1 MDDAN
6 LSLTEEDV
14 ISIVKKISIRKTE
27 YFATTSILLEI
38 VKTLFFRNSNIL
50 LHTAGNIFSILRLNI
65 HIGLWLLY
73 RIIQKIVSI
82 TN

>member
-38 VKTLFFRNSNIL
+38 VKTLFFRNSNITKLLADKRQISSLQSGGVVL
-50 LHTAGNIFSILRLNI
+50 LH
-65 HIGLWLLY
+65 
-73 RIIQKIVSI
+73 
-82 TN
+82 

>member
-38 VKTLFFRNSNIL
+38 VKTLFFRNSYITKLVADKRQISSLQSGGVVL
-50 LHTAGNIFSILRLNI
+50 LH
-65 HIGLWLLY
+65 
-73 RIIQKIVSI
+73 
-82 TN
+82 

>member
-38 VKTLFFRNSNIL
+38 VKTLSFRNSNITKL
-50 LHTAGNIFSILRLNI
+50 VAYKRQI
-65 HIGLWLLY
+65 
-73 RIIQKIVSI
+73 
-82 TN
+82 

>member
-38 VKTLFFRNSNIL
+38 VKTLFFRNSNITNLVADKRQISSLQSGGVVL
-50 LHTAGNIFSILRLNI
+50 LH
-65 HIGLWLLY
+65 
-73 RIIQKIVSI
+73 
-82 TN
+82 

>member
-38 VKTLFFRNSNIL
+38 VKTLSFRNSNITKLVADKRQISSLQSGGVVL
-50 LHTAGNIFSILRLNI
+50 LH
-65 HIGLWLLY
+65 
-73 RIIQKIVSI
+73 
-82 TN
+82 

>member
-27 YFATTSILLEI
+27 YFATNNYLKLLEI
-38 VKTLFFRNSNIL
+38 VKLYFLETLIL
-50 LHTAGNIFSILRLNI
+50 KT
-65 HIGLWLLY
+65 
-73 RIIQKIVSI
+73 
-82 TN
+82 

>member
-38 VKTLFFRNSNIL
+38 VKTLFFRNSNITKLVADKRQISSLQSGGVVL
-50 LHTAGNIFSILRLNI
+50 LH
-65 HIGLWLLY
+65 
-73 RIIQKIVSI
+73 
-82 TN
+82 